1 MFDMMKMMGKLG
13 EVKTRMAEAQEA
25 ISRLE
30 VTGEAGAG
38 LVKARMNGS
47 RRLTSL
53 EIDPSLCQPQE
64 ADMLRDL
71 LIAAVNNAASRM
83 EELSKEEM
91 KKRTEGL
98 LPNIPGMDLGAAF
111 GI

>member
-1 MFDMMKMMGKLG
+1 MFDMMKMMSKLG

-38 LVKARMNGS
+38 MVKARMNGS
-47 RRLTSL
+47 KRLTGL
-53 EIDPSLCQPQE
+53 EIDPSLCQPQDAE
-64 ADMLRDL
+64 MLRDL
-71 LIAAVNNAASRM
+71 LIAAVNNAASKM
-83 EELSKEEM
+83 EDLSKEEM
-91 KKRTEGL
+91 KKRTEGM
-98 LPNIPGMDLGAAF
+98 LPNIPGMDLGAF